1 MTPLAPRRAAAV
13 SIAALLTLGLA
24 ACSGDGADQASSDAG
39 RAEMSAPEGASE
51 GAAVEG
57 EAGDVAADASVA
69 PDADAVVDR
78 EVVVTGYMDL
88 VAPDPSEAVDE
99 ITRMVEQAGGRI
111 EGLDE
116 SPGIDG
122 EPGAAS
128 VTARIPADRT
138 TSAVEAIS
146 EVAAVRHVEI
156 SKDDVTSQGQDL
168 DARISA
174 LTTSTERLTALLAE
188 AGSTADLL
196 EVERELAARQANLD
210 SLTAQRGALTDQV
223 ALSTIRISITE
234 DSAPVSAPRS
244 GFVDGLTTGW
254 SALVATVHTIVLV
267 LAVLLPWLA
276 LALVGYVIFRLV
288 RRRRRASAPP
298 SGPGSTGGRGDGGPE
313 DGGSPESDGG
323 APTPDPEREP
333 ELANR

>member
-168 DARISA
+168 
-174 LTTSTERLTALLAE
+174 ERLTALLAE